1 MAIPK
6 YRIFVRFGD
15 SGDLYDVYNR
25 ARRDYM
31 NEAIEKEWY

>member
-1 MAIPK
+1 MAILK
-6 YRIFVRFGD
+6 YHIFIRFGNT
-15 SGDLYDVYNR
+15 GDLYDVYNR